1 MANIKITALPANTS
15 VTPGSDVLPLVS
27 AGVTTKATPSQI
39 VNATLLAPGPI
50 GSTTPGSANFTTLNV
65 ANTISGAG
73 FSNYL
78 ASPPPIGSSSANSG
92 RFTTLTVN
100 GSTTLNVGLNGLLL
114 STSGVVSAATAGVNY
129 APATSGTSILYGNG
143 SGGFSGV
150 TIGSGLTFSSGTLSA
165 TGGGGSGTV
174 TSVGLSLP
182 NIFNV
187 TNSPVTTTGTLTG
200 ALATQ
205 TANYVFA
212 GPTTGSAAVPTFR
225 SLVASDIPALSY
237 APATTGSSILYA
249 NGSGG
254 FSSVTVGSG
263 LTFSAGTLASTASGG
278 TVTSVSVVSANGL
291 AGTVANA
298 SSTPAITLSTSITG
312 LLKGNGT
319 AVSAAVSGTD
329 YAPATSGNSILY
341 GNGSGGFSNVTIGSN
356 LTFSSGTLSATG
368 GGGMTYPGA
377 GIPNST
383 GSAWGTSYGTS
394 GATSVVLRDAN
405 VNISTNNIFVGYT
418 VLASSGTTTTLTAA
432 SVFDWSVTG
441 SSGQTFQLPNAT
453 TLPVG
458 AFYTFNNNQS
468 SGVIT
473 LNNNSGSSLISGG
486 VGSGGYVEL
495 ILQDNSSAAG
505 TWDYHFQI
513 PANVSWTTNTLN
525 YPGSFTGGTWNG
537 STVAVNRG
545 GTGATTLTGIVKGN
559 GTSAF
564 TAATSGTDY
573 SAGTSAL
580 TTGLL
585 KSTTT
590 TGALSIAVA
599 GTDYAAATTGT
610 NAQLLANNGSGG
622 FSNVT
627 VGSGLNLATGTLS
640 APSTMTYP
648 GAGIANSTGTAWG
661 ASYTTSGT
669 GTVVALATSPSFTT
683 PTLGVATATTVNK
696 VTLTAPATG
705 STLTIAD
712 GKTLTASNTLT
723 FTGTDA
729 SSVAFGAGG
738 TVIYS
743 GGALGTPSS
752 GTLSSCSGLPI
763 STGVSGL
770 GSNVAT
776 FLATPSSANLASA
789 LTDKTGS
796 GSAVFAT
803 SPTLVTPTLGVAS
816 ATTVNK
822 VTLTAPA
829 TGSTLTIADGK
840 TLTAS
845 NSITL
850 AGTDSTTMTFPPASA
865 SVGYLNIP
873 QNAQTSA
880 YTLVLA
886 DSGKHIY
893 MAAAQAATTMTIPAN
908 GTVAFPIGTA
918 VTFVN
923 MSTNA
928 MTIAITTD
936 TMYLG
941 GTGTTGS
948 RTLAQYGTA
957 TALKMTSTTWII
969 SGSGLT

>member
-50 GSTTPGSANFTTLNV
+50 GSTTPGSGNFTTLNV

-225 SLVASDIPALSY
+225 SLVANDIPALSY

-263 LTFSAGTLASTASGG
+263 LSFSAGTLASTSSGG
-278 TVTSVSVVSANGL
+278 SVTTVSVVSANGL

-319 AVSAAVSGTD
+319 AISAATAGTD
-329 YAPATSGNSILY
+329 YAAATTGTNTQLLAN
-341 GNGSGGFSNVTIGSN
+341 NGSGGFSNVTVGSGLTLTSGTLAATSGGGGTVTSVSGTGTVNGLTLTGTVTTSGSLTLGGTLDLSTPPAIGGTTPAAITGTTVTANTKFVSSYFDASGSGGGA
-356 LTFSSGTLSATG
+356 LRTSSGTACLQWG
-368 GGGMTYPGA
+368 GGGGTNLTLDGA
-377 GIPNST
+377 FNMNPANASISIAPT
-383 GSAWGTSYGTS
+383 GTGTLTVNPATAGTI
-394 GATSVVLRDAN
+394 DN
-405 VNISTNNIFVGYT
+405 VAIG
-418 VLASSGTTTTLTAA
+418 GTTAAAGKFTTLTA
-432 SVFDWSVTG
+432 TG
-441 SSGQTFQLPNAT
+441 TT
-453 TLPVG
+453 TL
-458 AFYTFNNNQS
+458 
-468 SGVIT
+468 
-473 LNNNSGSSLISGG
+473 
-486 VGSGGYVEL
+486 
-495 ILQDNSSAAG
+495 
-505 TWDYHFQI
+505 
-513 PANVSWTTNTLN
+513 
-525 YPGSFTGGTWNG
+525 
-537 STVAVNRG
+537 
-545 GTGATTLTGIVKGN
+545 
-559 GTSAF
+559 
-564 TAATSGTDY
+564 ATS
-573 SAGTSAL
+573 L
-580 TTGLL
+580 TGLL
-585 KSTTT
+585 KSTSGVVSTAT
-590 TGALSIAVA
+590 A

-627 VGSGLNLATGTLS
+627 VGSGLNLTTGTLT

-648 GAGIANSTGTAWG
+648 GAGIANSTGSAWG
-661 ASYTTSGT
+661 TSYTTSGS
-669 GTVVALATSPSFTT
+669 GTVVALSTSPSFT
-683 PTLGVATATTVNK
+683 
-696 VTLTAPATG
+696 
-705 STLTIAD
+705 
-712 GKTLTASNTLT
+712 
-723 FTGTDA
+723 
-729 SSVAFGAGG
+729 
-738 TVIYS
+738 
-743 GGALGTPSS
+743 
-752 GTLSSCSGLPI
+752 
-763 STGVSGL
+763 
-770 GSNVAT
+770 
-776 FLATPSSANLASA
+776 
-789 LTDKTGS
+789 
-796 GSAVFAT
+796 
-803 SPTLVTPTLGVAS
+803 TPTLGVAS

-840 TLTAS
+840 ILTAS

-918 VTFVN
+918 ITFVN
-923 MSTNA
+923 MSVNA